1 MIFYNVIVNYSRWNI
16 TVSECSNHCGL
27 GTRVVTSRCI
37 QKLLNSNH
45 PPRAI
50 PPHSCAHLERPNET
64 ESCMGPCEDAHWN
77 YGKWSAC
84 NATCG
89 GGIQYRTATCID
101 SNQRTVS
108 EENCMGQRKV
118 LENACA
124 NDPCPKWTFKNWSNV
139 INY

>member
-1 MIFYNVIVNYSRWNI
+1 M
-16 TVSECSNHCGL
+16 
-27 GTRVVTSRCI
+27 
-37 QKLLNSNH
+37 NSNH

-50 PPHSCAHLERPNET
+50 PPHSCAHLERPSET
-64 ESCMGPCEDAHWN
+64 ESCMGPCEDAHWS

-101 SNQRTVS
+101 SNQRIVS

-118 LENACA
+118 LESACA

-139 INY
+139 IIYLNYFDFFVYIKLNNILY